1 MNARQDTAIHNN
13 AMTNMLMETAQRL
26 ALIEQYVVEYEKR
39 SDDMEAKLAEHKL
52 IELFGKL
59 YKIVGYEEANA
70 LYDKAG
76 LNTDIEHDMMDVE
89 EAQRILEDALMSVTA

>member
-1 MNARQDTAIHNN
+1 
-13 AMTNMLMETAQRL
+13 
-26 ALIEQYVVEYEKR
+26 
-39 SDDMEAKLAEHKL
+39 MEAKLAEHKL

-59 YKIVGYEEANA
+59 CKIVGYEEANA

>member
-1 MNARQDTAIHNN
+1 MRFALDKRSHTMTN
-13 AMTNMLMETAQRL
+13 AMTN
-26 ALIEQYVVEYEKR
+26 KR

-59 YKIVGYEEANA
+59 CKIVGYEEANA